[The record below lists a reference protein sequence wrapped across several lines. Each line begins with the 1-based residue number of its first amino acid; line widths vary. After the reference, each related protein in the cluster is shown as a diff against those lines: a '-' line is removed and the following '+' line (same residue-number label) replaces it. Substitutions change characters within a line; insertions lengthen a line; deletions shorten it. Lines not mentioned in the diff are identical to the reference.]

1 MSKIAVIFESSPFD
15 RKGLFNAVHN
25 RTMNLIG
32 SGGFEVDAY
41 CMMIQDG
48 FLSRRL
54 RKMTKTPHMD
64 IVEVDD
70 VAYKMLWR
78 RFFYMDELRHRFS
91 CVPKKLLSYV
101 AKIASQFKDY
111 YAIVAPSYEAGLLAY
126 EVWKQ
131 FGVPYTVTWHGSD
144 VHTHPM
150 NDEARRTLTAK
161 VMKHA
166 SVNFFVSGA
175 LLTASAKITED
186 ARKVVLY
193 NGVADSFHKFDD
205 AERLALRERY
215 GLKATDK
222 VVAFVGNFHPVKNVA
237 VLPDLLSRIHDHF
250 EMHLR
255 DSQEYEHEL
264 KFWMVGDGKLRS
276 GLEPDILRA
285 AGADVQFLG
294 NVSSEQMPQIMNCID
309 VLLLPSRNEG
319 LPLVTLEALKCGASV
334 LGSEVGGIPEVIGR
348 EFCVPF
354 SYKSDRTLDY
364 TGYDFCD
371 KLAQKTVKQLFY
383 PEVQEL
389 DPRFDW
395 AQIAEAEIT
404 YLKDLGL

>member
-1 MSKIAVIFESSPFD
+1 
-15 RKGLFNAVHN
+15 
-25 RTMNLIG
+25 
-32 SGGFEVDAY
+32 
-41 CMMIQDG
+41 
-48 FLSRRL
+48 
-54 RKMTKTPHMD
+54 
-64 IVEVDD
+64 
-70 VAYKMLWR
+70 
-78 RFFYMDELRHRFS
+78 
-91 CVPKKLLSYV
+91 
-101 AKIASQFKDY
+101 
-111 YAIVAPSYEAGLLAY
+111 
-126 EVWKQ
+126 
-131 FGVPYTVTWHGSD
+131 
-144 VHTHPM
+144 
-150 NDEARRTLTAK
+150 
-161 VMKHA
+161 MKHA
-166 SVNFFVSGA
+166 SVNFFVSGT

-193 NGVADSFHKFDD
+193 NGVADSFHRFDD

-255 DSQEYEHEL
+255 DCQEYEHEL

>member
-78 RFFYMDELRHRFS
+78 RFFYIDELRHRFS

-101 AKIASQFKDY
+101 SKMAAQFKDY
-111 YAIVAPSYEAGLLAY
+111 NAIVAHSYEAGLLAY

-150 NDEARRTLTAK
+150 NDEARRALTAM

-166 SVNFFVSGA
+166 SVNFFVSGT

-193 NGVADSFHKFDD
+193 NGVADSFHRFDD

-255 DSQEYEHEL
+255 DCQEYEHEL

-285 AGADVQFLG
+285 AGADVKFLG

-395 AQIAEAEIT
+395 AQIAEEEIT
-404 YLKDLGL
+404 YLQDLGL

>member
-1 MSKIAVIFESSPFD
+1 MSKVAVIFESSPFD

-25 RTMNLIG
+25 RTVNLIG
-32 SGGFEVDAY
+32 SGVFEVDAY
-41 CMMIQDG
+41 CMMIRDG
-48 FLSRRL
+48 FLSRCL
-54 RKMTKTPHMD
+54 RKMPKTPHKD
-64 IVEVDD
+64 VVEVDD

-78 RFFYMDELRHRFS
+78 RFYYMDELRRRFS
-91 CVPKKLLSYV
+91 CAPKKLLAYV
-101 AKIASQFKDY
+101 SKIASQFKDY
-111 YAIVAPSYEAGLLAY
+111 NAIVAHSYEAGLLAY

-131 FGVPYTVTWHGSD
+131 FGVPYTMTWHGSD

-166 SVNFFVSGA
+166 SVNFFVSET
-175 LLTASAKITED
+175 LLAASSKITED

-193 NGVADSFHKFDD
+193 NGVSDAFHRYDES
-205 AERLALRERY
+205 ERLLLREKY
-215 GLKATDK
+215 GLKPTDK
-222 VVAFVGNFHPVKNVA
+222 VVAYVGNFHPVKNVA
-237 VLPDLLSRIHDHF
+237 VLPDLFSRIHDHY
-250 EMHLR
+250 EMHMR
-255 DSQEYEHEL
+255 DTQEYENEL
-264 KFWMVGDGKLRS
+264 KFWVVGDGKLRS
-276 GLEPDILRA
+276 GLEPDILSA
-285 AGADVQFLG
+285 AGADVKFWG
-294 NVSSEQMPQIMNCID
+294 NVPADQMPQMMNCID

-348 EFCVPF
+348 DFCVPF

-383 PEVQEL
+383 PETQEL

-395 AQIAEAEIT
+395 AQISEAEIT